1 MNLVINPAP
10 IRLALRVEANPAR
23 AFDVFTSGMGRWWNK
38 SHSVGSS
45 SQRDVVVEPRAG
57 GRWFERGED
66 GSECDWGRVLVWES
80 PSRLVLAWQLN
91 ADWRFDPGFE
101 TELELRFEPDG
112 DNFTRVDLEHR
123 NLERFGGKAE
133 AVRASI
139 CSAEGWPGLLDRYA
153 AALKA

>member
-1 MNLVINPAP
+1 M
-10 IRLALRVEANPAR
+10 
-23 AFDVFTSGMGRWWNK
+23 W
-38 SHSVGSS
+38 
-45 SQRDVVVEPRAG
+45 EP
-57 GRWFERGED
+57 
-66 GSECDWGRVLVWES
+66 

-112 DNFTRVDLEHR
+112 DDFTRVALEHR

-139 CSAEGWPGLLDRYA
+139 GSAEGWPGLLDRYA